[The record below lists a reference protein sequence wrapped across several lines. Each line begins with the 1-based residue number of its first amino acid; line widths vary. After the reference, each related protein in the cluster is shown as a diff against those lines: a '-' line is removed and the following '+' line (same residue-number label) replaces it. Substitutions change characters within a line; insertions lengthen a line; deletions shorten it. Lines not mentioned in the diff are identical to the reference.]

1 MTTNFLVFLLWEMWI
16 SIPCVFSC
24 GINRKPTKW
33 TNGAQYVLLFRK
45 WCVVRLSL
53 SKYAKTINCYH
64 LKNKN
69 KYDMWLTLIS
79 KFKNEKKPFIHFSW
93 TYRYNGI
100 WSKHTGCRKQIS
112 IYHLPKNYFLY
123 SLPFFIKLSIRFKI
137 VF

>member
-1 MTTNFLVFLLWEMWI
+1 MWI
-16 SIPCVFSC
+16 SIPRVFSC

-53 SKYAKTINCYH
+53 SKYAKTINYYH

-79 KFKNEKKPFIHFSW
+79 KFKNEKSLSYIFHGLTGIMGFGRNTLAVENRFSFIK
-93 TYRYNGI
+93 Y
-100 WSKHTGCRKQIS
+100 K
-112 IYHLPKNYFLY
+112 KNYFLY
-123 SLPFFIKLSIRFKI
+123 SLLFFIKLSIRFKI
-137 VF
+137 VFKVTIW